1 MEKSVNS
8 QYPSYTRA
16 LAGSAVAAALLSVL
30 GCGDTVDD
38 ALGGGDG
45 DGFTAIYES
54 EEFQTCSG
62 CHAPGAPGRVD
73 GIETAQNWSTRD
85 TAYSTLQGSAAGMIG
100 NFEGCNGVPFLAD
113 TAEDSLL
120 VAAFDEDVRASF
132 ELAAFPD
139 CTPDAIS
146 DQTLKIGGP
155 LPASL
160 LQDLKDWVDAGAP

>member
-8 QYPSYTRA
+8 NHLSHARA
-16 LAGSAVAAALLSVL
+16 LAGAGVL
-30 GCGDTVDD
+30 AQLFMFGCGDTVDD

-45 DGFTAIYES
+45 DAFTAIYES

-62 CHAPGAPGRVD
+62 CHAPGAAGRVE
-73 GIETAQNWSTRD
+73 GTESRQNWSTRD
-85 TAYSTLQGSAAGMIG
+85 TAHSTLQQTAAGMIG

-113 TAEDSLL
+113 SAEDSLL

-139 CTPDAIS
+139 CTGDAIS

-155 LPASL
+155 LPAAL
-160 LQDLKDWVDAGAP
+160 LQDLKDWVNAGAP